1 MIRLNSF
8 FKSFGSRKILRG
20 IDLEINSGEIVT
32 LIGNNGSG
40 KTTLLRSINTLD
52 FPDSYILAEVD
63 GFDLEKYPEE
73 VRSRIGYLAHNPPFY
88 PELTGAENLKL
99 WLELNSVDDAESR
112 ARDFLGQVGLISF
125 SDDLSGNYSRGMV
138 QRLGFAMAISHS
150 PTTLLLDEPFTGLDS
165 EGIEIISNF
174 INSSASHFLLKICP
188 REKASRKST
197 SVPKKVGES
206 LFV

>member
-8 FKSFGSRKILRG
+8 FKSFGSRKVLRG
-20 IDLEINSGEIVT
+20 IDLEVNSGEIVT

-112 ARDFLGQVGLISF
+112 ARNFLGQVGLISF

-165 EGIEIISNF
+165 EGIEIISN
-174 INSSASHFLLKICP
+174 LLQ
-188 REKASRKST
+188 KAKDNDCSIMLVT
-197 SVPKKVGES
+197 HDKVTYADRVLELVRGEIK
-206 LFV
+206 

>member
-1 MIRLNSF
+1 MIKLNSF

-32 LIGNNGSG
+32 LVGNNGSG
-40 KTTLLRSINTLD
+40 KTTLLRCINTLD

-73 VRSRIGYLAHNPPFY
+73 VRSRVGYLAHNPPFY

-99 WLELNSVDDAESR
+99 WLELNSVDDAEAR

-138 QRLGFAMAISHS
+138 Q
-150 PTTLLLDEPFTGLDS
+150 
-165 EGIEIISNF
+165 
-174 INSSASHFLLKICP
+174 
-188 REKASRKST
+188 
-197 SVPKKVGES
+197 
-206 LFV
+206 

>member
-8 FKSFGSRKILRG
+8 FKSFGSRKVLRG
-20 IDLEINSGEIVT
+20 IDLEVNSGEILT

-73 VRSRIGYLAHNPPFY
+73 VRSRVGYLAHNPPFY

-99 WLELNSVDDAESR
+99 WLELNSVDDAEAR

-138 QRLGFAMAISHS
+138 QRLGFAMALSHS

-165 EGIEIISNF
+165 EGIEIISN
-174 INSSASHFLLKICP
+174 LLQ
-188 REKASRKST
+188 KAKENDCSIIIVT
-197 SVPKKVGES
+197 HDKVTYADRVLELVRGE
-206 LFV
+206 VQ